1 MNESLSI
8 YVTSNCITIYNSYTV
23 TSRKEM
29 YKIINKFKSDY
40 PNHSVSQIST
50 YLLTCEWASHNIC
63 YKLNIFPE
71 RTKHSD
77 LNSDKPWWLN
87 LVYLIIG
94 SFYY

>member
-1 MNESLSI
+1 MINLSPF
-8 YVTSNCITIYNSYTV
+8 
-23 TSRKEM
+23 
-29 YKIINKFKSDY
+29 YKYFLSSFK
-40 PNHSVSQIST
+40 VFSQIST

-71 RTKHSD
+71 RTKHTD